1 MYIYIYICIYVYANL
16 SLSIYTYIYIHIY
29 IHIDTHVIDR
39 HPGGPGAPAPAR
51 DEARRRHLLLGGVHT
66 HKVQLILK
74 L

>member
-1 MYIYIYICIYVYANL
+1 MYMRIYLSLYIYIYI
-16 SLSIYTYIYIHIY
+16 YTYIYIY

-39 HPGGPGAPAPAR
+39 HLGGPGAPAPAR